1 MESGA
6 ALYRLPAADEPDN
19 PLADQG

>member
-6 ALYRLPAADEPDN
+6 ALYRPPAADEPDN
-19 PLADQG
+19 PLPDQG